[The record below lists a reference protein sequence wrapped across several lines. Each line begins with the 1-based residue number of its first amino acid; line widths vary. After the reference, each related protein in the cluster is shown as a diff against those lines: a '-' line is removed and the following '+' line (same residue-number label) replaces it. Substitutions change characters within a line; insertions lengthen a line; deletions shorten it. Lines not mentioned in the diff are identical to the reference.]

1 MYYGTWIPI
10 HGPRSESRNKLA
22 RRSVASPSHGHD
34 GGQMTPIEIVLA
46 FMDRINQRD
55 PDQLSELM
63 TEDSVRRAVLL
74 A

>member
-1 MYYGTWIPI
+1 
-10 HGPRSESRNKLA
+10 
-22 RRSVASPSHGHD
+22 
-34 GGQMTPIEIVLA
+34 MTPIEIVLA